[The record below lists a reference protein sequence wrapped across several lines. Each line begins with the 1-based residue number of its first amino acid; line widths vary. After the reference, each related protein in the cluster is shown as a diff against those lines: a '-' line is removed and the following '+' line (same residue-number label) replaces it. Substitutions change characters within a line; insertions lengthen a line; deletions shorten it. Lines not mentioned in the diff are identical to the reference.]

1 MVKGSPE
8 YRLNLFFFD
17 RESGDQISSRR
28 DFMDNILLFESDR
41 EHEAFREYLREN
53 WQYKEQYSGDIV
65 LPYFPEIE
73 GYNMD
78 VMKELYVNARI
89 LNRMLRTFRKKNLG
103 GN

>member
-1 MVKGSPE
+1 M
-8 YRLNLFFFD
+8 
-17 RESGDQISSRR
+17 
-28 DFMDNILLFESDR
+28 
-41 EHEAFREYLREN
+41 REN